1 MNMFSGYYSPE
12 ELNKFNFKKCGKNN
26 LVSKL
31 CVIYHPENIILGNNN
46 KIDDFVMLS
55 PPTNGLIELKDNIT
69 IADYCKIG
77 NGKYGNIIIGNNS
90 ALAPRVTILNSSDNY
105 NTVKGVGAST
115 SLFSDIKIGD
125 NVIIGT
131 NSTIVF
137 NSIIGD
143 NTRIGAHSL
152 VKTTLKGNN
161 LYAGIP
167 VKIIRKLS

>member
-12 ELNKFNFKKCGKNN
+12 ELNLFNFKKCGKNN

-31 CVIYHPENIILGNNN
+31 CVIYHPKNIILGNNN

-55 PPTNGLIELKDNIT
+55 PSTNGSIELKDNIT

-90 ALAPRVTILNSSDNY
+90 ALAPRVSILNGSFNY
-105 NTVKGVGAST
+105 NIVKSDAST
-115 SLFSDIKIGD
+115 YLFGDIKIGD

-131 NSTIVF
+131 NSTILF
-137 NSIIGD
+137 NSIIPD